1 MKRLVSCGVVSMREC
16 QSVPGAL
23 IRNQEERGEEKK
35 TGLRRGRGGKGRKC
49 FVNLGDTLHNL
60 KVSGN
65 FWLIKKEIKCQ
76 LGKASRPTTSLE

>member
-16 QSVPGAL
+16 QLVPGAL
-23 IRNQEERGEEKK
+23 IRTKRSEERKK
-35 TGLRRGRGGKGRKC
+35 RGQRRGCGGKGRKY

-65 FWLIKKEIKCQ
+65 FQLIK
-76 LGKASRPTTSLE
+76 RN